1 MKILVVEDHPT
12 HLKLAAILLREGGHQ
27 VRTAEAA
34 ELAFAVIEQDR
45 PELILLDIGLPG
57 MDGLELAR
65 QLKAD
70 PATQGILVVAIT
82 SYPEQYSLPDALAAG
97 CDAFISKPVNSRTL
111 AAQLSAVVKA
121 KYK

>member
-12 HLKLAAILLREGGHQ
+12 HLKLAAILLRAGRHQ
-27 VRTAEAA
+27 VSDAHSA
-34 ELAFAVIEQDR
+34 ELAFAAIEKDR

-70 PATQGILVVAIT
+70 PATRDILVVAIT

-121 KYK
+121 K

>member
-12 HLKLAAILLREGGHQ
+12 HLKHAAIVLREGGHQ

-34 ELAFAVIEQDR
+34 ELAFDAIAQER
-45 PELILLDIGLPG
+45 PDLILIDIDLPG

-82 SYPEQYSLPDALAAG
+82 SYAEQYSLPDALAAG
-97 CDAFISKPVNSRTL
+97 CDAFIAKPVNSRTL

-121 KYK
+121 K

>member
-1 MKILVVEDHPT
+1 MKILVVEDNPT
-12 HLKLAAILLREGGHQ
+12 HLKLASILLHAGGHQ
-27 VRTAEAA
+27 VRSAEAA
-34 ELAFAVIEQDR
+34 ELAFAAIEKDR
-45 PELILLDIGLPG
+45 PDLILLDIGLPG
-57 MDGLELAR
+57 INGLELAR

-97 CDAFISKPVNSRTL
+97 CDAFIAKPVDTRTL

-121 KYK
+121 K